1 MSKYINILKEKGL
14 KITEQRI
21 AVLKQLSEI
30 NQPILLN
37 SLQDNL
43 GDSINRITL
52 YRILN
57 DLEGGNLVRIFFG
70 LDGQKYIEAKK
81 ENLKSGLNL
90 QHLHFQCQKCDAVF
104 CFDDIEITGLP
115 SGFKIHSDKTV
126 LAGLCET
133 CEASPP
139 APLPRE
145 KGVDLP

>member
-21 AVLKQLSEI
+21 LVFKQLSEI
-30 NQPILLN
+30 DQPILLN
-37 SLQDNL
+37 SLQDTL
-43 GDSINRITL
+43 GKTINRITL

-57 DLEGGNLVRIFFG
+57 DLEGGDLVRIFFG

-81 ENLKSGLNL
+81 DNIKTGLNL
-90 QHLHFQCQKCDAVF
+90 QHLHFQCQKCDSVF

-126 LAGLCET
+126 LAGLCES
-133 CEASPP
+133 CETS
-139 APLPRE
+139 APLHRE
-145 KGVDLP
+145 RGVDFP